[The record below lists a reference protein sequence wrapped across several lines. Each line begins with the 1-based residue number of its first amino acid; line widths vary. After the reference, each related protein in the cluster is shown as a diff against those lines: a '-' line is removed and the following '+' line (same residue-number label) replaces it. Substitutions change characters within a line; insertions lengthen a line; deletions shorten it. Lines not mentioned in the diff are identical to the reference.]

1 MCRQVS
7 GPDDDVVSNE
17 VQDLGG
23 GKYAVAFEPKLP
35 GIHTISIQHQGEEIK
50 DGPFRINVGGTA
62 NLPPPPHACAV
73 VRVRYADGVRV
84 R

>member
-62 NLPPPPHACAV
+62 NLPRTPRVCCVRSCAV
-73 VRVRYADGVRV
+73 LCAVC
-84 R
+84 